1 MLSSADLHLERALI
15 LTALALFL
23 GAGTSFTLITFI
35 INSIRKKHKKALYY
49 VLSFLIFGIIVVVLA
64 ALYFYNILIE
74 HPESRSGY

>member
-23 GAGTSFTLITFI
+23 GAGTSFTLIIFI

-64 ALYFYNILIE
+64 ALFFYNILIE
-74 HPESRSGY
+74 HPGSQSGY